1 MKLLPFYPYGM
12 LVQQHVRYVDEH
24 CFRTLAHRIVIFTMG
39 VPSIRLMEARASLVL
54 QVVHSS
60 SSL

>member
-1 MKLLPFYPYGM
+1 M